1 MRQKDVVKKGHS
13 MMREETITE
22 SLIALLLER
31 NLITLND
38 ANKLRQDFARSD
50 ETAFISFLK
59 DEGVVERDDLLE
71 VLSELYQ
78 RPSFDAVGHFFDHQQ
93 LLKFPKDFL
102 LRYGIIPLEVDEN
115 VLIIV
120 AADPEDPNLL
130 KDIGE
135 HVSYDIHFYV
145 SFRDDICDAV
155 KEYYDTAIT
164 EVTEDGEPL
173 EDNEVD
179 EVEMEILSEQEDE

>member
-78 RPSFDAVGHFFDHQQ
+78 WPFF
-93 LLKFPKDFL
+93 
-102 LRYGIIPLEVDEN
+102 
-115 VLIIV
+115 
-120 AADPEDPNLL
+120 
-130 KDIGE
+130 
-135 HVSYDIHFYV
+135 
-145 SFRDDICDAV
+145 
-155 KEYYDTAIT
+155 
-164 EVTEDGEPL
+164 
-173 EDNEVD
+173 
-179 EVEMEILSEQEDE
+179 